1 MEEAMRRDAAKLLNT
16 KKMAGNG
23 KIWEWLEE
31 ESRGGHGQETGQR
44 AIRRKSGNVM
54 EIIWG
59 GGEEILIYVNSKIL
73 PQENNGKRD
82 SSNKPENQ
90 NIRVYSKWDVH
101 FKLEIYT

>member
-1 MEEAMRRDAAKLLNT
+1 
-16 KKMAGNG
+16 
-23 KIWEWLEE
+23 
-31 ESRGGHGQETGQR
+31 
-44 AIRRKSGNVM
+44 M

-90 NIRVYSKWDVH
+90 NIRVYSK
-101 FKLEIYT
+101 